1 MRFKMSNLISVHL
14 NQKILVRCILLLNV
28 DMCTWIVSRF
38 TSVEIVDG
46 WLAGWLLS
54 CRRRSLYLLL
64 IWSVEY
70 GILERKNRDRFSFAL
85 LANCRFIHLWLFYIP
100 HISKLVRWLNRC
112 LFCNLTDLRY
122 IHLTIYKFCMPF
134 CNTLMLNGNVEL
146 CHNVWNSIDDFAAT
160 ISVNFHFFFLSFFLG
175 RSDGFLLKAFFT
187 LQNEIKYISFE
198 FFFNFSFHY
207 VMMQQS
213 NYFKLA
219 SKLRLY
225 WWKKCIQI

>member
-1 MRFKMSNLISVHL
+1 ME
-14 NQKILVRCILLLNV
+14 LLNAV
-28 DMCTWIVSRF
+28 KNEQLNFCTFESKDLSALHLASQCWYAYMNRF
-38 TSVEIVDG
+38 AFYISWNRR

-85 LANCRFIHLWLFYIP
+85 LANCRFIHLWPFYIP

-160 ISVNFHFFFLSFFLG
+160 TSVIFHFFFFLSRKKRWFSVESIFHT
-175 RSDGFLLKAFFT
+175 LKR
-187 LQNEIKYISFE
+187 N
-198 FFFNFSFHY
+198 
-207 VMMQQS
+207 
-213 NYFKLA
+213 
-219 SKLRLY
+219 
-225 WWKKCIQI
+225 